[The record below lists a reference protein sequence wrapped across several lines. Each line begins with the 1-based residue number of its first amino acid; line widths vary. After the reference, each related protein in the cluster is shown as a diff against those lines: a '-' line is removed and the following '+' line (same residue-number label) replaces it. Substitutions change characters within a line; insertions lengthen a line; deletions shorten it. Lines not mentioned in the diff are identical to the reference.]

1 MEEAQQ
7 LKYKEYVLN
16 VLVGKKIIL
25 FSPEL
30 LTIDD
35 MEKISSKIVDYKKK
49 YNDIMNENV
58 FDDKFFKE
66 TVVIKIIVY
75 LIRLIIPKLF

>member
-16 VLVGKKIIL
+16 VLGKKNNSV

-58 FDDKFFKE
+58 FDDLEIFQGNGSDKNKY
-66 TVVIKIIVY
+66 I
-75 LIRLIIPKLF
+75 